1 MHEALTMKLISKLA
15 YCCIAVS
22 LLASIQ
28 SAFAEDVRLVKEG
41 GVYHLP
47 VRINDAIELKFVVD
61 TGAAVVLIPADVAL
75 TLVRTGTIT
84 EADFR
89 GTGSYRMADGT
100 IAENTKLNLRSLQI
114 GSLLLRNV
122 EASVGPVE
130 GSLLLGQSALEK
142 LEPWRMETKR
152 GVFVFGDHAANYAG
166 QPHQEPPS
174 TPWSLESGVIYFA
187 AELPPTENIP
197 PEAPLCYKFQV
208 ASPDEQLK
216 KLKKKYPDLYGYKIT
231 KNSDGTH
238 TLVAKRKD
246 ESGLEVAYFYT
257 TNPSLC
263 NEYQAKKLNAT
274 PSQLSSNISSPSD
287 DFGWVLV
294 ATSVNEDEVYVA
306 RRRIEQD
313 GAYRKIW
320 QKNIQQVVDKWG
332 AKSIVAHHLFDCG
345 KKKRKSLGGVVY
357 DEHNKVIDKFGGEDK
372 WEMIIPDTVG
382 WSAFEYACEN

>member
-1 MHEALTMKLISKLA
+1 MHEAWTMKLISKLA

-166 QPHQEPPS
+166 QPRQEPLI
-174 TPWSLESGVIYFA
+174 TPPSLESGVIYFA

-231 KNSDGTH
+231 KNSDGTK
-238 TLVAKRKD
+238 TLVAKRQD
-246 ESGLEVAYFYT
+246 ESGSEIAYFYT
-257 TNPSLC
+257 TNPGLC
-263 NEYQAKKLNAT
+263 NEYQAKKLNAS
-274 PSQLSSNISSPSD
+274 PSQLSNISTPND

-294 ATSVNEDEVYVA
+294 ATSVNDDEIYIA
-306 RRRIEQD
+306 SHRIEQD
-313 GAYRKIW
+313 GAYRKVL

-332 AKSIVAHHLFDCG
+332 AKSIVVHHLFDCG
-345 KKKRKSLGGVVY
+345 NRKRKSLGGVVY